1 MSNIGV
7 LFVEVNVTLQK
18 ACRHFVLLLFM
29 DNNNCQFSPFFVLFL
44 GVYKVIHM

>member
-1 MSNIGV
+1 MSNTGV

-18 ACRHFVLLLFM
+18 AWRHFVLLLFM
-29 DNNNCQFSPFFVLFL
+29 DNNNCQFSLFL